1 MLSSFRELLALG
13 WGMARG
19 IAALL
24 SLALMAWAGTG
35 ASAQHVLEDS
45 SPVELTD
52 AERAEDALTAAMLA
66 PWVGD
71 LDGMAARGFVRL
83 GVTQEPVSFVYDGP
97 EQRGIAVEF
106 GREFEASL
114 RTMLGAETLTVA
126 LLPLARD
133 AMIDALVSG
142 RVDVLAANLTVT
154 PSRAERVDFA
164 DPMLR
169 GVRELVVTGP
179 AAPPVAT
186 LDDLAAIPVHVRPSS
201 SYHEHLLAVNAARA
215 EAGASPIPI
224 VAADEALEDYDL
236 VELVD
241 VGVIPAVILDSHKA
255 ELYAQIFERL
265 TVHDDLAINEGGEIA
280 WAVRKGS
287 PQLLDAINAFV
298 AKARK
303 GTELGNILYRRWIAD
318 PTRIVNAI
326 APGEDAKFV
335 ETIGFIQRHA
345 ARYDFDPVLIAAQ
358 GYQESR
364 LDQTQRSAAGAIG
377 IMQLMPATAR
387 DPSVG
392 IPDIDVA
399 ERNVEAGVK
408 YLRHLR
414 ETYFSDPAI
423 TPFDQACFAFAA
435 YNAGPGSIRKA
446 RARAA
451 SMGLDPDVWFGHA
464 EVAAGR
470 TISREPVVYVRNI
483 LKYYTSYRIFQA
495 GMGSS
500 ESSDPG

>member
-1 MLSSFRELLALG
+1 
-13 WGMARG
+13 MARG
-19 IAALL
+19 IAVLL
-24 SLALMAWAGTG
+24 SLGLAFAAGTG

-45 SPVELTD
+45 GTVELTD
-52 AERAEDALTAAMLA
+52 AERAEDALTATMLA
-66 PWVGD
+66 PWIGD
-71 LDGMAARGFVRL
+71 LDGMVARGFVRM
-83 GVTQEPVSFVYDGP
+83 GVPQEPVSFVYDGP

-106 GREFEASL
+106 GREFEAHL
-114 RTMLGAETLTVA
+114 RATLGAGAQTLTVA
-126 LLPLARD
+126 LLPLTRD
-133 AMIDALVSG
+133 TMIDALVSG

-186 LDDLAAIPVHVRPSS
+186 LDDLAAVPVHVRPSS
-201 SYHEHLLAVNAARA
+201 SYHEHLVALNAARA
-215 EAGASPIPI
+215 EAGAPPIPI
-224 VAADEALEDYDL
+224 IAADEALEDYDL

-255 ELYAQIFERL
+255 ELYAQIFEHL
-265 TVHDDLAINEGGEIA
+265 AVHNDLAINEGGEIA
-280 WAVRKGS
+280 WAIRKGS
-287 PQLLDAINAFV
+287 PQLMDATSAFA

-318 PTRIVNAI
+318 PTRVVNAI

-335 ETIGFIQRHA
+335 ETIGFIQRYA
-345 ARYDFDPVLIAAQ
+345 TIYDFDPVLIAAQ

-364 LDQTQRSAAGAIG
+364 LDQTERSAAGAIG

-387 DPSVG
+387 DPNVG
-392 IPDIDVA
+392 IPDIEVA

-414 ETYFSDPAI
+414 NEYFSDPAV

-435 YNAGPGSIRKA
+435 YNAGPGNIRKA

-451 SMGLDPDVWFGHA
+451 SMGLDPNVWFGHV

-470 TISREPVVYVRNI
+470 TISREPVIYVRNI

-495 GMGSS
+495 KTGAAQSP
-500 ESSDPG
+500 DPG